1 MVTIFSLSFKIFS
14 QTEINILEKGL
25 EFVPTPNMISEADLR
40 RDFKEFS
47 RKIRCKWYLR
57 DEPFE
62 EFSEIPAFRPK
73 STWKPPTG
81 DPCVELFL
89 SKMEHEL
96 FSFLPGKPQ
105 SYNLTKEEWQ
115 ALKNLKEDRSIIIKP
130 ADKGS
135 SVVVWD
141 REDYLAE
148 GYKQL
153 NDESIYVD
161 IKHSTDKTLSDLI
174 EKSNKFFK
182 RLNRKKIISGKELK
196 YFSYSFKNASCLG
209 KMYLLPK
216 IHKRLYNVPGRPI
229 ISNCGTPTE
238 KVSEFLDHHLQP
250 VMNSGKSYVKDTGDF
265 LEKIKSLGR
274 IPEDAFL
281 VTADVV
287 GLYLARC
294 RA

>member
-1 MVTIFSLSFKIFS
+1 MKTEQKPPPASSERTKGYFCSHTVFNLSNKVLT
-14 QTEINILEKGL
+14 QTEISVLDKGL
-25 EFVPTPNMISEADLR
+25 GFVPNMINEADLR
-40 RDFKEFS
+40 RDFNEFG
-47 RKIRCKWYLR
+47 RKMRCKWYFR
-57 DEPFE
+57 DEPSA
-62 EFSEIPAFRPK
+62 EFSEIPTFRPK
-73 STWKPPTG
+73 STWKPPAG
-81 DPCVELFL
+81 DPCVELLL

-105 SYNLTKEEWQ
+105 SYNLTKEKWQ
-115 ALKNLKEDRSIIIKP
+115 ALKYLKEGRSIIIKP

-135 SVVVWD
+135 CVVVWD

-182 RLNRKKIISGKELK
+182 RLNRKKIISEKELK

-250 VMNSGKSYVKDTGDF
+250 VVKSGKSYMKNTGDF

-274 IPEDAFL
+274 IP
-281 VTADVV
+281 
-287 GLYLARC
+287 
-294 RA
+294 